1 MKQQF
6 TSKNT
11 KINTK
16 RLPTI
21 YSKLNLERLRDKTI
35 FDYGSGKIETV
46 RIIREKLE
54 AYDIDYIPYDI
65 YNLSN
70 ADNCYA
76 LERHKEADVYIC
88 SNVLNVIKEDD
99 IVQMIIDEIVQLS
112 NTKPYFFKIYEGN
125 KSEVGKQTKK
135 DCWQRNQKTKD
146 YLQQFDFGKISTS
159 IVYKGFITNEKG
171 KELLK

>member
-11 KINTK
+11 SINTK

-54 AYDIDYIPYDI
+54 SYGI
-65 YNLSN
+65 
-70 ADNCYA
+70 
-76 LERHKEADVYIC
+76 
-88 SNVLNVIKEDD
+88 
-99 IVQMIIDEIVQLS
+99 
-112 NTKPYFFKIYEGN
+112 
-125 KSEVGKQTKK
+125 
-135 DCWQRNQKTKD
+135 
-146 YLQQFDFGKISTS
+146 
-159 IVYKGFITNEKG
+159 
-171 KELLK
+171 